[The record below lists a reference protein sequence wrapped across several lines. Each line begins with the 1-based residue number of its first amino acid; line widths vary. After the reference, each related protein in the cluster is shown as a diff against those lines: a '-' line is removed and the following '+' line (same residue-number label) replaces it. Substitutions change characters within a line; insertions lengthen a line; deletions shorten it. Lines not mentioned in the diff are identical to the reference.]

1 MLQLM
6 GGRKESRHNLATEQ
20 QQNTLDALCTLF
32 LLWLQQL
39 HIRSLGIRTQRLGT
53 PVKGLNQKS
62 EVRGGRAVSRDH
74 QLAGWE
80 PGIPILGGR
89 QSTGLAGGSCLLP
102 SSASSGPPKETQ
114 GPQGDNRGPGFTTF
128 GLMDKSYNAMSL
140 LCVMGVPGAESVLE
154 NSQRED
160 QIDKRF

>member
-1 MLQLM
+1 MEKPGVLQLM
-6 GGRKESRHNLATEQ
+6 VGRKESRHNLATEQ

-39 HIRSLGIRTQRLGT
+39 HIRSLGIRTQRVGT

-80 PGIPILGGR
+80 PGIPILGEGR
-89 QSTGLAGGSCLLP
+89 AQAWQEEG
-102 SSASSGPPKETQ
+102 ASFPPQHPQ
-114 GPQGDNRGPGFTTF
+114 GPQRKPRDHRVTTVVQV
-128 GLMDKSYNAMSL
+128 LQL
-140 LCVMGVPGAESVLE
+140 LV
-154 NSQRED
+154 
-160 QIDKRF
+160 